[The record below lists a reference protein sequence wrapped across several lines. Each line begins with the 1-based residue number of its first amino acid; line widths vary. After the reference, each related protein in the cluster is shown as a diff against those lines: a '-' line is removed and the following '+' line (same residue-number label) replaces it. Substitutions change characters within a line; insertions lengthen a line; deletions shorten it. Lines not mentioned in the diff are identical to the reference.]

1 MSTRRHMLVL
11 LLTVILILS
20 ACAGDVG
27 EDGEETDGGEAE
39 GGGGQEVSVAA
50 VWTGVEQ
57 EGFEAVLQAFEGES
71 GNTYT
76 YQSSDDL
83 AAFLGTQIEG
93 GDPPDV
99 ALLPQPGLLRE
110 LAADGSLQEIGE
122 DAAANL
128 EENYAPIWSELG
140 SVDGTLYGVYFKAA
154 SKGTWWY
161 NTTVFEQAGVEP
173 PGTWD
178 EMLQTA
184 STVNQSGVPFL
195 SIGVAD
201 GWPLTD
207 MFENVYLQT
216 AGPEMYD
223 QLTNHEI
230 KWTDQSVI
238 EALTT
243 MGDLVGDPANL
254 AGGTEGS
261 VQDDF
266 VTSVTQVFSDPP
278 EAATVYEGDFV
289 AGVIGGETNA
299 KVGQDADF
307 FPFPTIAGEGGVVGG
322 GDVAVALTD
331 NPAAQELSTYLATPE
346 AAEIWASKGGFTSP
360 NQNMSLDVYPDDVSR
375 RIAEG
380 LIDASESGAFRFDM
394 SDLQPA
400 EFGATG
406 GRGMFLRLQQ
416 FFENPN
422 NVEGAARNLEK
433 DAAAA
438 FGQ

>member
-20 ACAGDVG
+20 ACAGDPA
-27 EDGEETDGGEAE
+27 GEEEGDGAEAE

-50 VWTGVEQ
+50 VWVGAEQ
-57 EGFEAVLQAFEGES
+57 EGFQAVLDAFEEET

-76 YQSSDDL
+76 YQSSDDI

-93 GDPPDV
+93 GEPPDV
-99 ALLPQPGLLRE
+99 ALLPQPGLLRD
-110 LAADGSLQEIGE
+110 LAADGSLQEVGE
-122 DAAANL
+122 EAAANL
-128 EENYAPIWSELG
+128 EENYAPVWSELG

-161 NTTVFEQAGVEP
+161 NTTIFEQAGVEP

-178 EMLQTA
+178 EMLQA
-184 STVNQSGVPFL
+184 AQTVNASGVPFL
-195 SIGVAD
+195 SIGAAEA
-201 GWPLTD
+201 WPLTD
-207 MFENVYLQT
+207 MFENIYLQT
-216 AGPEMYD
+216 AGPEKYD
-223 QLTNHEI
+223 QLSNHEI

-238 EALTT
+238 EALNT
-243 MGDLVGDPANL
+243 MGEVIGDPANL
-254 AGGTEGS
+254 PGGTEGAI
-261 VQDDF
+261 QDDF

-289 AGVIGGETNA
+289 AGVIGGETSA
-299 KVGQDADF
+299 KVGEDADF
-307 FPFPTIAGEGGVVGG
+307 FPFPVIEGEGGVVGG

-331 NPAAQELSTYLATPE
+331 NPAAQELLAFFATPE
-346 AAEIWASKGGFTSP
+346 AAEIWASRGGFTSP
-360 NQNMSLDVYPDDVSR
+360 NQNLSLDVYPDEISR

-380 LIDASESGAFRFDM
+380 LIQASESGAFRFDM

-400 EFGATG
+400 EFGATA
-406 GRGMFLRLQQ
+406 GRGMWQRMQQ
-416 FFENPN
+416 FFQNPDDA
-422 NVEGAARNLEK
+422 EGVARNLEK